1 MVVSLCVCVFVL
13 CFARYFV
20 CECLSVFVCSSNRL
34 ALRLPEE
41 FLLSR
46 DKKWSHVPALAAYFA
61 LARSWQF
68 GWLLCACNLL
78 LCRLCVRF
86 RVCLFVFSSVILF
99 VCLLVFILYVG
110 CWYLGGFV
118 RMACC
123 CFVMIVCV
131 CVRRCLVVLSVSSSV
146 RVFVRVFVF
155 LCVFGSLFHIM
166 FVIIVTMRL
175 FYCCIV
181 ALDSVFV
188 FCCCLVVLFVSSCMC
203 DFRSFVCS
211 FVYLVAYLV
220 FWFLI

>member
-1 MVVSLCVCVFVL
+1 M
-13 CFARYFV
+13 
-20 CECLSVFVCSSNRL
+20 FVCSSNRL

-123 CFVMIVCV
+123 CIVMIVCV

-146 RVFVRVFVF
+146 RVFVRVFVCF
-155 LCVFGSLFHIM
+155 LCVFGSLFHIR

-181 ALDSVFV
+181 ALDYVFV
-188 FCCCLVVLFVSSCMC
+188 FCCCLVVLFVSSCIC

-220 FWFLI
+220 FWFLILQ